1 MSDGSF
7 TQCIFEY
14 PQMWLQRCL
23 IVAWLV
29 THETVIAAYCQRVH
43 KKCCRVLTLFGWR
56 LSLGHLLE
64 VMVVGQDLGQ
74 KVNLQV
80 LGLHTVKRNQ
90 SSRQV
95 SNLSTNPSNTTV
107 QSNRK
112 SIDQSTNPSKV
123 GHQMIC
129 QPVHQR

>member
-7 TQCIFEY
+7 TQRIFEY

-29 THETVIAAYCQRVH
+29 THETVIAAYCQRAH
-43 KKCCRVLTLFGWR
+43 KKCCGVLTLFGWR

-64 VMVVGQDLGQ
+64 VVVVGQDLGQ

-80 LGLHTVKRNQ
+80 LGLHTVKSVKQASKQCVNQ
-90 SSRQV
+90 SIKHNS
-95 SNLSTNPSNTTV
+95 
-107 QSNRK
+107 
-112 SIDQSTNPSKV
+112 
-123 GHQMIC
+123 
-129 QPVHQR
+129 PVKQKIN